1 MQIHKAER
9 KNTKLR
15 LALTGLSGSGKTYSA
30 LLIAYGLISDWS
42 KIIVID
48 SENNSSELYA
58 DLGNYSVLPLSAPYT
73 PDKYIQAIET
83 AERNGFEVIILD
95 SLSHAWAGEGGILDQ
110 QGKATDNK
118 YKGNSWSA
126 WREFTPKHNSL
137 IEAILKSS
145 SHVISTLRTKT
156 EYVPVE
162 ENGKKQ
168 IKKMG
173 TTPVQRDGIE
183 YEFAV
188 VFDLSSDHT
197 AASSKDRTSLF
208 DGQYFRITADTGRM
222 LRQWLMPQLLC
233 ENKADI
239 KLIHDNTNTP
249 ALVDK
254 TTAVLPE
261 NAYLINNSELVRTGN
276 GKEYVKAILKS
287 EKEMI
292 TAWSQNKDFA
302 TLPPGTIVIADLVQN
317 KNSLIINSYIVWKGD
332 AA

>member
-30 LLIAYGLISDWS
+30 LLIAYGLIGDWN
-42 KIIVID
+42 KILVID

-73 PDKYIQAIET
+73 PDKYIEAIET

-137 IEAILKSS
+137 IESILKSN

-197 AASSKDRTSLF
+197 ASSSKDRTSLF
-208 DGQYFRITADTGRM
+208 DGHYFRITADTGRI
-222 LRQWLMPQLLC
+222 LRQWLLPVTRY
-233 ENKADI
+233 ENEPNI
-239 KLIHDNTNTP
+239 KLVHEDTTTLTN
-249 ALVDK
+249 K
-254 TTAVLPE
+254 TTIALP
-261 NAYLINNSELVRTGN
+261 ASSYIVNSTEIVRTGH
-276 GKEYVKAILKS
+276 GKEYVKAILKN
-287 EKEMI
+287 EQEII
-292 TAWSQNKDFA
+292 TAWSQSKDFA
-302 TLPPGTIVIADLVQN
+302 SLSPGTIIIADLVQN
-317 KNSLIINSYIVWKGD
+317 KNSLIINSYTIWKGD
-332 AA
+332 VA